1 MSETAAERWRETCE
15 LFHELSDL
23 SETERSK
30 QLTDIGETDPELKQA
45 VESLLAGDAAA
56 DDRLAPLKRGIS
68 DVLHRNFRTPP
79 PSPVDDPLHL
89 VGRTVSHFR
98 IIEPIASG
106 GMGIVYRAH
115 DTRLGRE
122 VALKLPL
129 AAQQIDE
136 EGRAR
141 FLREAHA
148 AGGLDHPNLCS
159 IYEVGESED
168 GRLFLAMAL
177 YPGEPLKARIAR
189 EGPLAVGDALDIARQ
204 VALGLAFAHEAS
216 VIHRDLKP
224 GNVMLLPDGTAK
236 ILDFGLA
243 KLTDLSDTAPRAG
256 GLGTAGY
263 MAPEQVRGQTVDARA
278 DLWSLGVLLYEMLT
292 GVRPFRGD
300 DVVSVAHTI
309 LHDDPPRPSKLRP
322 TLPRAVDELV
332 AALLQ
337 KDREQRYATARDVA
351 ADIEAIQRGA
361 THAIRRPIPNRAVVW
376 LRTRPRRVKAA
387 LSVLAIGIVLAAPL
401 AARLFAPL
409 LRDKPTRNGE
419 AYEFYLRG
427 REYERTGPMAAADTL
442 YRRALALDSGF
453 ALARARLALV
463 QITYTLRPEE
473 AQLEQGRKEA
483 TAALRLQPGL
493 ADAHYAMGLYWQ
505 RRNAHDRALAE
516 FAKARNGLQETG
528 TLHAA
533 IGVSYRSLGRWEEAV
548 TALERALQLDPGNIV
563 HAPALAFTYTRL
575 RRYRETAQTWSRYIA
590 LTPDAYTF
598 MLIKG
603 YTFTRWHGTAD
614 TLAAA
619 LERIPPEWDGR
630 GMATFAR
637 VYVARMRRRPAD
649 AVAALA
655 ASRQTV
661 SEDEMVYRPHSLLR
675 GLVYADLGDSTQ
687 ARAHFDTTRAMMQD
701 SVAVHPNDFRL
712 HIALGMA
719 FAGLGRRDDAIRT
732 AQRAMA
738 LAPISSDI
746 ARATCAMGAAAEI
759 FAYLGENE
767 AAIRL
772 LDQLLQMPAGR
783 EASVPLLRVDPAYVR
798 LRGDAR
804 FEQMLRRH
812 DTR

>member
-1 MSETAAERWRETCE
+1 S
-15 LFHELSDL
+15 
-23 SETERSK
+23 
-30 QLTDIGETDPELKQA
+30 
-45 VESLLAGDAAA
+45 
-56 DDRLAPLKRGIS
+56 
-68 DVLHRNFRTPP
+68 
-79 PSPVDDPLHL
+79 
-89 VGRTVSHFR
+89 
-98 IIEPIASG
+98 
-106 GMGIVYRAH
+106 VY
-115 DTRLGRE
+115 
-122 VALKLPL
+122 
-129 AAQQIDE
+129 
-136 EGRAR
+136 
-141 FLREAHA
+141 EA
-148 AGGLDHPNLCS
+148 
-159 IYEVGESED
+159 GESED

-177 YPGEPLKARIAR
+177 YAGEPLKSRIAR

-204 VALGLAFAHEAS
+204 VALGLTFAHDTG

-243 KLTDLSDTAPRAG
+243 KLADLSETASRAG

-300 DVVSVAHTI
+300 DVVSVAHAI
-309 LHDDPPRPSKLRP
+309 LHEEVPRPSTLRA
-322 TLPRAVDELV
+322 TLPRVLDELV
-332 AALLQ
+332 MALLQ
-337 KDREQRYATARDVA
+337 KDREQRYATARDLA
-351 ADIEAIQRGA
+351 ADLDAIQRGA
-361 THAIRRPIPNRAVVW
+361 TPAIRRRIPNRAALW

-387 LSVLAIGIVLAAPL
+387 LSVLAIGIILTVPL
-401 AARLFAPL
+401 ATRLVAPL
-409 LRDKPTRNGE
+409 LQGRPTRNAD

-427 REYERTGPMAAADTL
+427 REYERTGPVAAADTL

-528 TLHAA
+528 ALHAA
-533 IGVSYRSLGRWEEAV
+533 IGVSYRSLGRWEEAI

-575 RRYRETAQTWSRYIA
+575 RRYRETAHTWSRYIA

-619 LERIPPEWDGR
+619 LERIPREWDGR

-675 GLVYADLGDSTQ
+675 GLVYADLGDSTL
-687 ARAHFDTTRAMMQD
+687 ARAHFDTTRAMMED
-701 SVAVHPNDFRL
+701 SVAAHPNDFRL
-712 HIALGMA
+712 RIALGMA

-738 LAPISSDI
+738 LAPISADI
-746 ARATCAMGAAAEI
+746 ARATCAMGGAAEI
-759 FAYLGENE
+759 FAYLGEKD

-772 LDQLLQMPAGR
+772 LDRLLQMPAGR
-783 EASVPLLRVDPAYVR
+783 EASVPLLRVDPAYDR
-798 LRGDAR
+798 LRDDLR
-804 FEQMLRRH
+804 FEQMLRRYG
-812 DTR
+812 TN